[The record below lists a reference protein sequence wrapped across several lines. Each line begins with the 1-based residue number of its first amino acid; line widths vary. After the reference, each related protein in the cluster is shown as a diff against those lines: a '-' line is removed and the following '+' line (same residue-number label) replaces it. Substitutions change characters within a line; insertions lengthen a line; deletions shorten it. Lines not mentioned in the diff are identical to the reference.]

1 MILNQLIRPN
11 RCSSCGNVDNGLY
24 RFLAGNLFS
33 PFSPD
38 FSSDFFQMLYGR
50 TVVSVPDL
58 CSIRQCPQKKQTEVC
73 FLLTMRSTT
82 YPCLKNR
89 SSTLSCV
96 LDKTYCRQSGP
107 KPVLIDSGCVSGNEQ
122 RKHFPSC
129 NNDTFLSRRI

>member
-1 MILNQLIRPN
+1 MLE
-11 RCSSCGNVDNGLY
+11 S
-24 RFLAGNLFS
+24 AGTLTTVCIGFHLETLFS
-33 PFSPD
+33 FFLFFPRFSV
-38 FSSDFFQMLYGR
+38 DFFQMLYGR
-50 TVVSVPDL
+50 TVVNVPTHACMYL
-58 CSIRQCPQKKQTEVC
+58 KYFSICPQKKQTEVC

-107 KPVLIDSGCVSGNEQ
+107 KPVLIDSGCVSGNEH